1 MVTELVT
8 LTYPVVEILK
18 INVTPLKC
26 FFKLCTFPHTAKTA
40 PMSDLQMCPVMSGTG
55 IFAADDL
62 DYAVAELAFILF
74 QHPIDAFRVFVD
86 W

>member
-26 FFKLCTFPHTAKTA
+26 FFLI
-40 PMSDLQMCPVMSGTG
+40 
-55 IFAADDL
+55 IFLHFVIVIIATVL
-62 DYAVAELAFILF
+62 DK
-74 QHPIDAFRVFVD
+74 
-86 W
+86 